1 MVMECFM
8 TDKQWATGKGEAGR
22 DTHVWPLN
30 DLRKHDLTK
39 DCWCDPRKD
48 YEEFDLYI
56 HRSMDKRESYEQGRK
71 MS

>member
-1 MVMECFM
+1 M

-56 HRSMDKRESYEQGRK
+56 HRLMDKRELYEQGRK